1 MNSFLLML
9 SLMQTPGLTVQ
20 TGHDEPGVGRERAPV
35 VVREP
40 VVREAVGAGLTARE
54 RQMRVRQFEAR
65 FNKLVEA
72 VEEFSQAYNGARG
85 QVWPADKVAALRKAM
100 EDLQKA
106 ERSLRAER

>member
-20 TGHDEPGVGRERAPV
+20 TGHDGPGVGRESAPV
-35 VVREP
+35 VARE
-40 VVREAVGAGLTARE
+40 VVQPGLTAQQ

-106 ERSLRAER
+106 ERSLKAER